1 VVAGRILMIED
12 DQNISKIVEL
22 YLKKENYA
30 VDVEEDGLDGYR
42 RFFEESYD
50 LIILDLMLPTLDGY
64 EICRKIRKN
73 SRVPIIMLTAKGEQ
87 EEKIRGLEI
96 GADDYIPKPF
106 DVRDRG
112 LEIGAD
118 DYIPKPF
125 DVRELVARIKAN
137 LRRRNYDQREEKDQ
151 SHLLTYDTLILD
163 TKGFE
168 VSLDGRRKVIPRREV
183 QLLKILMENPNR
195 VFTRDE
201 LIENLWGWDF
211 EGEDRVIDVY
221 IKRLRKR
228 LIPMEKSSWN
238 IETVWGIGYKFRY
251 E

>member
-87 EEKIRGLEI
+87 EEKI
-96 GADDYIPKPF
+96 
-106 DVRDRG
+106 RG

>member
-1 VVAGRILMIED
+1 MAGRILMIED

-87 EEKIRGLEI
+87 EEKI
-96 GADDYIPKPF
+96 
-106 DVRDRG
+106 RG

>member
-1 VVAGRILMIED
+1 MAGRILMIED

-106 DVRDRG
+106 DVR
-112 LEIGAD
+112 
-118 DYIPKPF
+118 
-125 DVRELVARIKAN
+125 ELVARIKAN
-137 LRRRNYDQREEKDQ
+137 LRRRKYDQREEKDQ

>member
-1 VVAGRILMIED
+1 MIED

-87 EEKIRGLEI
+87 EEKI
-96 GADDYIPKPF
+96 
-106 DVRDRG
+106 RG

>member
-64 EICRKIRKN
+64 EICRKIRKS

-106 DVRDRG
+106 DVR
-112 LEIGAD
+112 
-118 DYIPKPF
+118 
-125 DVRELVARIKAN
+125 ELVARIKAN
-137 LRRRNYDQREEKDQ
+137 LRRRKYDQREEKDQ